1 VSSARVSIQDV
12 AQAAGVSSATVSRVL
27 TGARSVRPESAA
39 AVQAAVAQL
48 NYRPNQLGRAL
59 RRQSTQV
66 IGMVVPSIDNPFF
79 PSVIQTVERNLR
91 ARGYALL
98 LSTSEDDPQ
107 VEAERVEMLVDRQ
120 VDGLLISPCR
130 RTESKPALVDAAA
143 RVPLVQFDRAI
154 EGRSFDFVG
163 VDDSQGIRSIVDL
176 VTGIK
181 PRRVAYL
188 GGDVTNWSGNQRHA
202 AFVALAGERRRQ
214 LRTVVRLGEFSE
226 RWGHEAALELLSTR
240 WPPDAFVCGNDLI
253 AVGVVEACEELGLSV
268 PGDVV
273 VSGYDDI
280 ALSRMCRP
288 PLTTVR
294 QPVGELSAR
303 AVAMLLDRAHEP
315 QRRSRRVLLR
325 TDLVIRQSMPQVDGA
340 RAYHG

>member
-1 VSSARVSIQDV
+1 MSSGRIGIQDV
-12 AQAAGVSSATVSRVL
+12 ADAAGVSSATVSRVL

-39 AVQAAVAQL
+39 AVHAAVAQL

-98 LSTSEDDPQ
+98 LSTSEDDPR

-130 RTESKPALVDAAA
+130 RTESRAAVVDAAA
-143 RVPLVQFDRAI
+143 RVPLVQLDRAI
-154 EGRSFDFVG
+154 DGRALDFVG
-163 VDDSQGIRSIVDL
+163 VDDAQGIRSIVDL
-176 VTGIK
+176 VTAIAPG
-181 PRRVAYL
+181 RVAYL
-188 GGDVTNWSGNQRHA
+188 GGDVANWSGNKRHA
-202 AFVALAGERRRQ
+202 EFVALAGERNRR
-214 LRTVVRLGEFSE
+214 LKTVVRLGEFSE
-226 RWGHEAALELLSTR
+226 AWGHTTALDLLSGKR
-240 WPPDAFVCGNDLI
+240 PPDAFVCGNDLI
-253 AVGVVEACEELGLSV
+253 AVGVVEACEELGLKV
-268 PGDVV
+268 PDDVV

-294 QPVGELSAR
+294 QPVGELSAK
-303 AVAMLLDRAHEP
+303 AVEMLLDRASDP
-315 QRRSRRVLLR
+315 RRKARRLVLH
-325 TDLVIRQSMPQVDGA
+325 TDLVIRQSMPA
-340 RAYHG
+340 P